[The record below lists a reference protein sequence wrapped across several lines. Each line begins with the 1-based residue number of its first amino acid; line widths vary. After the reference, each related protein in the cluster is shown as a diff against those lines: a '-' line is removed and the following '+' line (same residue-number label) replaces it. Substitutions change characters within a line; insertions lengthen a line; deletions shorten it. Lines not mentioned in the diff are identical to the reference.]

1 MTRQRR
7 VHPVLL
13 WALSVLVL
21 ISGVLQAKP
30 NEAPEAAAHT
40 EFGLGIKSRMVGE
53 STEMMV
59 MEYDIF
65 FMFYTTILSVLCYM
79 NTYLTTR
86 LVASTYGM
94 YQRMMPRAAVLQI
107 ALDALDARDDA
118 LVLNGTCACK
128 ITKGKSS
135 AR

>member
-1 MTRQRR
+1 M
-7 VHPVLL
+7 
-13 WALSVLVL
+13 LVL
-21 ISGVLQAKP
+21 ISGVLQPKP

-40 EFGLGIKSRMVGE
+40 EFGLGIKSRMTGE

>member
-1 MTRQRR
+1 M
-7 VHPVLL
+7 
-13 WALSVLVL
+13 LVL
-21 ISGVLQAKP
+21 ISGVLQPKP

-65 FMFYTTILSVLCYM
+65 FMFYPTILSVLCYM

-94 YQRMMPRAAVLQI
+94 YQCIKPCAAVLHI
-107 ALDALDARDDA
+107 ALDALDARDE
-118 LVLNGTCACK
+118 VLG
-128 ITKGKSS
+128 
-135 AR
+135 

>member
-1 MTRQRR
+1 MHNMTINMHKCVSKQSSMTKQIIVTRQRR

-40 EFGLGIKSRMVGE
+40 EFGLGIKSRMIGE

-65 FMFYTTILSVLCYM
+65 
-79 NTYLTTR
+79 
-86 LVASTYGM
+86 
-94 YQRMMPRAAVLQI
+94 
-107 ALDALDARDDA
+107 
-118 LVLNGTCACK
+118 
-128 ITKGKSS
+128 
-135 AR
+135 

>member
-1 MTRQRR
+1 M
-7 VHPVLL
+7 
-13 WALSVLVL
+13 LVL
-21 ISGVLQAKP
+21 ISGVLQPKP

-79 NTYLTTR
+79 NTYLATWV
-86 LVASTYGM
+86 VASAYGM
-94 YQRMMPRAAVLQI
+94 FECILLAEVALQI
-107 ALDALDARDDA
+107 TLHVPDAREDVF
-118 LVLNGTCACK
+118 LHTCTCGCK
-128 ITKGKSS
+128 IPKDKSP

>member
-1 MTRQRR
+1 M
-7 VHPVLL
+7 
-13 WALSVLVL
+13 LVL

-40 EFGLGIKSRMVGE
+40 DFGLGIKSRMMGE
-53 STEMMV
+53 STEMMI
-59 MEYDIF
+59 MEWDYF
-65 FMFYTTILSVLCYM
+65 FMLYPTIFSVLCYM

-94 YQRMMPRAAVLQI
+94 FGCILLAEVALQI
-107 ALDALDARDDA
+107 ALDALDAREDA
-118 LVLNGTCACK
+118 FLHTCTCGCK
-128 ITKGKSS
+128 IPKDKSP

>member
-1 MTRQRR
+1 M
-7 VHPVLL
+7 
-13 WALSVLVL
+13 LVL
-21 ISGVLQAKP
+21 ISGVLQPKP

-59 MEYDIF
+59 VEYGVF
-65 FMFYTTILSVLCYM
+65 FMFYPTIFSVLCYM

-94 YQRMMPRAAVLQI
+94 YQCIKPCAAVPHI
-107 ALDALDARDDA
+107 AVDTLDARDD
-118 LVLNGTCACK
+118 VLG
-128 ITKGKSS
+128 
-135 AR
+135 

>member
-1 MTRQRR
+1 M
-7 VHPVLL
+7 
-13 WALSVLVL
+13 LVL
-21 ISGVLQAKP
+21 ISGVLQPKP

-40 EFGLGIKSRMVGE
+40 EFGLGIKSRMMGE

-59 MEYDIF
+59 MEWDYF
-65 FMFYTTILSVLCYM
+65 FMFYPTILSVLCYM

-94 YQRMMPRAAVLQI
+94 FECILLAGVALQI
-107 ALDALDARDDA
+107 ALDALDAREDVF
-118 LVLNGTCACK
+118 LHTCTCGCK
-128 ITKGKSS
+128 IPKDKSP

>member
-1 MTRQRR
+1 M
-7 VHPVLL
+7 
-13 WALSVLVL
+13 LVL
-21 ISGVLQAKP
+21 ISGVLQPKP

-40 EFGLGIKSRMVGE
+40 DFGLGIKSRMMGE
-53 STEMMV
+53 STEMMI
-59 MEYDIF
+59 MEWDYF
-65 FMFYTTILSVLCYM
+65 FMLYPTIFSVLCYM

-94 YQRMMPRAAVLQI
+94 YQCMMPRAAVLQI

>member
-1 MTRQRR
+1 M
-7 VHPVLL
+7 
-13 WALSVLVL
+13 LVL

-65 FMFYTTILSVLCYM
+65 FMFYPTILSVLCYM

-86 LVASTYGM
+86 LVASRYGM
-94 YQRMMPRAAVLQI
+94 SECMMPRAAVLQI

>member
-1 MTRQRR
+1 M
-7 VHPVLL
+7 
-13 WALSVLVL
+13 LVL

-65 FMFYTTILSVLCYM
+65 FMLYTTILSVLCYM

-86 LVASTYGM
+86 LVASRHGM
-94 YQRMMPRAAVLQI
+94 YQCIKPPADVLQI
-107 ALDALDARDDA
+107 ALDAPGARGDISMQFTY
-118 LVLNGTCACK
+118 L
-128 ITKGKSS
+128 
-135 AR
+135 